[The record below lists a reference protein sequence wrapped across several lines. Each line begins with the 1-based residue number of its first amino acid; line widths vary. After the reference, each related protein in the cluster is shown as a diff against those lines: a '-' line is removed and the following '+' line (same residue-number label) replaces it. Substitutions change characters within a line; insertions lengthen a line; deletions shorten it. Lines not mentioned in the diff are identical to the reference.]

1 MMSSMYRGKLSTGQQ
16 ALVKRLLLEKM
27 SVRAIAK
34 YMNAPYG
41 QVRGFVEYLDS
52 FKRQETAEVARSGPR
67 VLIFDI
73 EYGAMELFGWDPSAD
88 YIGHYMV
95 NRLGYILAW
104 SAKWYREPE
113 IFSGIVTPDESIAR
127 DDKRIV
133 EDLAKLLRTAEIVI
147 GHNVVR
153 HDLKKTRG
161 RILLHGLET
170 LPPLRTIDTLTIAK
184 RDFGFDYNGMEPLL
198 ELAGIEAPKKIGMPN
213 WIKAMEGSS
222 SALDLLNKY
231 SIEDAQAS
239 EDLFEWMKPYV
250 QRLVRMVDGPGWMCP
265 SCGSID
271 LVKRGEQKTQVSTFQ
286 RWQCKNCGHYSRS
299 KSLLKK
305 RLELHPL

>member
-1 MMSSMYRGKLSTGQQ
+1 MSSMYRGKLSTGQQ
-16 ALVKRLLLEKM
+16 VLVKSLVAKGM
-27 SVRAIAK
+27 SVRAAAK

-41 QVRGFVEYLDS
+41 QVRGYIEWLNS
-52 FKRQETAEVARSGPR
+52 TTPQETPEVAADGPR

-73 EYGAMELFGWDPSAD
+73 EYGAMELFGWDPSVD

-113 IFSGIVTPDESIAR
+113 IFSGIVTSVESEDR

-133 EDLAKLLRTAEIVI
+133 EDLAKLLRTADIVI
-147 GHNVVR
+147 GHNVVK

-170 LPPLRTIDTLTIAK
+170 LPPIRAIDTLTVAR

-198 ELAGIEAPKKIGMPN
+198 KLAGLNVPKKIGMDN
-213 WIKAMEGSS
+213 WIKAMQGDSV
-222 SALDLLNKY
+222 ALGLLNKY

-250 QRLVRMVDGPGWMCP
+250 QRLIRMVDGPGWKCP
-265 SCGSID
+265 ICGSID

-286 RWQCKNCGHYSRS
+286 RSQCSNCERYSRT
-299 KSLLKK
+299 KSLKTT
-305 RLELHPL
+305 RLELQPL